1 MLVVKCPQCDRSYRL
16 AESLYRRKAAGYGVV
31 ITCRHCK
38 TQIHVDEGSLPPPA
52 GNVDG
57 TATETQ
63 EGDTANPPHITES
76 EAETRSDPD
85 AADEPITNRP
95 AAAVDAATN
104 PAPAGTPQPAV
115 NLKAADAHE
124 VAAAVAEIE
133 AAVDKMDGT
142 PAAPNAD
149 TPSGVDNPALPPV
162 ADNGD
167 PAPSPVLPD
176 VAPKPA
182 PFAARAAGIPRPAG
196 SPPRPGGSATAT
208 PMPAGATATPMPVA
222 AMPLVT
228 KKPHVEAA
236 SSPGTPKPK
245 LVALSPG
252 LLGIGTALKDPSP
265 KLASTNDQSR
275 NANAPMSVPDSA
287 LFEVDAEPLSQPPDS
302 AMPIDTLDYVESAP
316 LAPAPP
322 KPPPREPPKR
332 DGSDAK
338 AKTETPAPDVK
349 HERRLPTA
357 PPMRNQHARATAGE
371 AKPGE
376 IPSES
381 GTPKMAE
388 LSHDASPAQLS
399 QKKGEPPKRKRQPS
413 GDLTDDLLST
423 DIGFD
428 APPAL
433 APPDADALTRAPVS
447 SRRPSATVKPES
459 VEPGAN
465 ATTKAPVST
474 STTTKEKTGSGR
486 GFTFFLLVAAVGGGM
501 YFFRDRLV
509 PEVTPEPPPQ
519 AAVNA
524 PAVNEPEPAP
534 APVAPAPATVAEPA
548 GSAAAPEASAAAP
561 AAAATTPTANA
572 TAATVVPTTK
582 AATPRPEAVTAAA
595 PADKQTTAPTSQSTA
610 AAPTSTTAVEPR
622 GAAGTEPFDVAAA
635 RSALDV
641 TAGQAS
647 GCRKPG
653 DPSGVAVV
661 TITFS
666 QTGRVT
672 TANISGPP
680 FQATPTG
687 GCIASTMRKTRIPAF
702 AGDMVTVRKTI
713 TVQ

>member
-52 GNVDG
+52 VDGDG
-57 TATETQ
+57 TAPETQ
-63 EGDTANPPHITES
+63 EGDTANPPHVTES

-95 AAAVDAATN
+95 AAAVDAVTN

-133 AAVDKMDGT
+133 AAVDKMDAT

-149 TPSGVDNPALPPV
+149 TPSGVDNPVPPPV
-162 ADNGD
+162 ADSSD
-167 PAPSPVLPD
+167 PAPSPALPD

-182 PFAARAAGIPRPAG
+182 AFAARPAGIPRPAG
-196 SPPRPGGSATAT
+196 SPPRPGGSATGT
-208 PMPAGATATPMPVA
+208 PLPAAAGATATPMPVA

-228 KKPHVEAA
+228 KKPHVEAS

-265 KLASTNDQSR
+265 KLAPADKSTNV
-275 NANAPMSVPDSA
+275 NAVPDSA
-287 LFEVDAEPLSQPPDS
+287 LFEVDAEPLSKPPDS

-338 AKTETPAPDVK
+338 PKTDAPAADAK

-376 IPSES
+376 MPSES

-399 QKKGEPPKRKRQPS
+399 QKKGEPPKRKPQPS

-428 APPAL
+428 EPPSL

-447 SRRPSATVKPES
+447 SRRPSATAKSESVKP
-459 VEPGAN
+459 GAK
-465 ATTKAPVST
+465 ASTKAPVST
-474 STTTKEKTGSGR
+474 STSNEKTGSGR
-486 GFTFFLLVAAVGGGM
+486 GFTLFLLVAALGGGM

-509 PEVTPEPPPQ
+509 PEVTPEPPAQ

-524 PAVNEPEPAP
+524 PAVKEPEPAP
-534 APVAPAPATVAEPA
+534 APVAPAPATAAEPA
-548 GSAAAPEASAAAP
+548 ASAAAPEASAAAP
-561 AAAATTPTANA
+561 TAPATTPTANA
-572 TAATVVPTTK
+572 TAATAAVVPTAK
-582 AATPRPEAVTAAA
+582 PATPRPEATTAAA